1 MDALAKLR
9 SYFGARWTGPAAVAR
24 ADPMSLPSSALGI
37 IESTGVN
44 WSQVEPTGVD
54 PSKME
59 SRNDTIGPADAGS
72 KTPIRRHGTWRPWA
86 ALRAATAATL

>member
-1 MDALAKLR
+1 MDTLAKLR
-9 SYFGARWTGPAAVAR
+9 SYFGGAEDWSGRCRAGRSHVAALF
-24 ADPMSLPSSALGI
+24 STGI